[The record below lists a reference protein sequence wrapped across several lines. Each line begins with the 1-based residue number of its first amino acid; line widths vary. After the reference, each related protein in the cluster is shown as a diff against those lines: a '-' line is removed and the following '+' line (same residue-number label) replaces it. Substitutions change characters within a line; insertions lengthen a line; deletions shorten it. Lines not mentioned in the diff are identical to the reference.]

1 MMAVN
6 VKRLNS
12 DERVWLDRQGAPINV
27 DRAWHKSD
35 RVIAERQREERHLAM
50 ASLDVEGTRRWFAL
64 RAGNRGEIDLRDRL
78 IDSRVDAVV
87 PVKQVPVKRRF
98 KVECRKVV
106 HRPVLAGLVFV
117 NIVPSDEAFSGLLR
131 VKGVASL
138 VGTNDKQFRPYP
150 IGDRQM
156 NGFMDLA
163 QAGAFDERNAPTGLQ
178 VGAKV
183 RINVGPY
190 AEFTGVLEGY
200 AKGRSARV
208 MTWLFGREIIVDVKL
223 AHIENL
229 D

>member
-12 DERVWLDRQGAPINV
+12 DERVWLDRQGTPINV

-50 ASLDVEGTRRWFAL
+50 ASLDVEGARRWFAL

-87 PVKQVPVKRRF
+87 PVKQVQAARRAGCRGG
-98 KVECRKVV
+98 KVIHK
-106 HRPVLAGLVFV
+106 PVLSQLVFV
-117 NIVPSDEAFSGLLR
+117 NIVPSDEAFAGLLS
-131 VKGVASL
+131 VKGVSSL

-163 QAGAFDERNAPTGLQ
+163 QAGAFDERNMPTGLK
-178 VGAKV
+178 VGSWV

-190 AEFTGVLEGY
+190 AEFLGVLEGY
-200 AKGRSARV
+200 AKGRTARV
-208 MTWLFGREIIVDVKL
+208 KTMLFGSNLIVDVKL

-229 D
+229 F